1 MKQSFIN
8 LIAGK
13 MSLNRTHVKKFRVEL
28 TVEISDQCMERVNN
42 GVFDPEDF
50 IRAELGWAAESFD
63 GFELRCLEL
72 MLDNG
77 RSEVS
82 ETFSDCTI
90 AILISNNPA
99 DACDPVIERAVFA
112 GHQESINDAVR
123 DQLIDWAETYFDL
136 TEAQMKDFRDDP
148 DYCSSDSECTGDYTV
163 IVEHNCRFVNLS
175 TENGGAHAEPDDDHI

>member
-1 MKQSFIN
+1 MNKER
-8 LIAGK
+8 
-13 MSLNRTHVKKFRVEL
+13 LNEL
-28 TVEISDQCMERVNN
+28 RK
-42 GVFDPEDF
+42 
-50 IRAELGWAAESFD
+50 AAE
-63 GFELRCLEL
+63 ELINCGNSKEKSRGHGMVAVLDALEEEL
-72 MLDNG
+72 SL
-77 RSEVS
+77 S
-82 ETFSDCTI
+82 FSDCTI

-112 GHQESINDAVR
+112 GSEESINDAVR

-175 TENGGAHAEPDDDHI
+175 TENGGAHAEPYNDQL